1 MIKRMVSLMISL
13 AFLLTGSAC
22 AAAEK
27 FPEESA
33 ASAIVSST
41 GEESR
46 TVESQSAALSESGAF
61 TDVTPGDW
69 FYKAVEYCREQG
81 LMSGKAASQFAPRDN
96 LTRAELVTV
105 LYRHAESPAVTA
117 DPDFSDVMADAWYTK
132 AVAWTQENH
141 IVSGYGDGRFGTSD
155 NVRREDI
162 AVIFWRYAGSPEVGR
177 DAEFADMAQVSGYAL
192 EAVDWARA
200 NGIVS
205 GKGDNRFDP
214 KGYATRAEV
223 ATMLMHFSKYTPDVP
238 PSPSPDSTKI
248 LVAYF
253 SATGTTRPMAEYAA
267 ERLGADIYEITPQEP
282 YTEED
287 LVYYTDCRA
296 DREQNDP
303 SARPAISGGVENM
316 GQYNVVFI
324 GYPIWHGQA
333 PRMISTF
340 LESYDFAG
348 KTIIPFCTSGSSP
361 IGSSAAN
368 LHELAGGAEW
378 LDGKRFGSGTSREEI
393 NTWIDGLDL
402 PTQSAH
408 LTYDGAFPQHEPM
421 GEGIGAM
428 PGRVVWAHDPNSVE
442 WDGSGYWWELSH
454 FDEAAIQK
462 MVDEGV
468 ASLGGKSTAKE
479 GWQALFAYKSGD
491 GYQAGEKI
499 AVKANINGSAVM
511 DDDTSGETAMSY
523 TNPVLLKALLTSLV
537 KEAGVSPADI
547 TVYDVSRLFPD
558 YMVELCTQGE
568 LQGVNFIG
576 RSSGVADESAP
587 IVWSQEFS
595 GRVNYLPTCVTE
607 AKYLINLANLK
618 GHSYGI
624 TLCGKNHFGSF
635 INGNAMRPPEGANL
649 HQWLTRNEMGIYSPL
664 VDLMAN
670 ADLGGKTVLYMLD
683 ALICAPSEGASITKE
698 NSTWQQEPFD
708 GGFTASVFV
717 SQDPVAIDSV
727 GADFLSNEPTVT
739 GYNRA
744 AASADNEN
752 YLHEAGLVGNA
763 ASGTAYTD
771 SQGHTVQNLGVHE
784 HWNNGTEKQ
793 YSRNLGKEEGIDL
806 VKIPRPIPAH

>member
-1 MIKRMVSLMISL
+1 MIKRIVSLVIPFAL
-13 AFLLTGSAC
+13 LLTGSAC
-22 AAAEK
+22 AAAEES
-27 FPEESA
+27 PEESPVSA
-33 ASAIVSST
+33 AVSSAL
-41 GEESR
+41 EESSP
-46 TVESQSAALSESGAF
+46 VESQAAALSESGAF

-69 FYKAVEYCREQG
+69 FHTAVEYCREQG
-81 LMSGKAASQFAPRDN
+81 LMSGKGASQFAPRDN

-105 LYRHAESPAVTA
+105 LYRHAGSPSVTA
-117 DPDFSDVMADAWYTK
+117 DPDFTDVMADAWYTK
-132 AVAWTQENH
+132 AVAWAQENH

-162 AVIFWRYAGSPEVGR
+162 ATIFWRYAGSPEAGK
-177 DAEFADMAQVSGYAL
+177 DAEFVDMAQVSGYAL

-223 ATMLMHFSKYTPDVP
+223 AAMLMNFSKYTPDVP
-238 PSPSPDSTKI
+238 PSPSPDSAKI

-253 SATGTTRPMAEYAA
+253 SATGTTRLLAGYAA
-267 ERLGADIYEITPQEP
+267 EHLGADIYEITPQDP

-287 LVYYTDCRA
+287 LAYYTDCRA

-303 SARPAISGGVENM
+303 SARPAISGGVEDM
-316 GQYNVVFI
+316 GQYDVVFI

-333 PRMISTF
+333 PRIISTF
-340 LESYDFAG
+340 LESYNFTG
-348 KTIIPFCTSGSSP
+348 KTLVPFCTPHSSG

-368 LHELAGGAEW
+368 LHELADGTKW
-378 LDGKRFGSGTSREEI
+378 LDGQRFGSGTSREEVES
-393 NTWIDGLDL
+393 WIDGLDL
-402 PTQSAH
+402 PDAAPA
-408 LTYDGAFPQHEPM
+408 LPYDGAFPQHEPM

-428 PGRVVWAHDPNSVE
+428 PGRVVWSHDPESVS

-454 FDEAAIQK
+454 FGEAAIQR
-462 MVDEGV
+462 MVDESI
-468 ASLGGKSTAKE
+468 ASLGGKSAAKE
-479 GWQALFAYKSGD
+479 GWRALFAYKSEG
-491 GYQAGEKI
+491 GYRAGEKI
-499 AVKANINGSAVM
+499 AIKANINGSAVM
-511 DDDTSGETAMSY
+511 DDDTSGKTAMSY

-537 KEAGVSPADI
+537 KEADVSPADI

-558 YMVELCTQGE
+558 YMVEMCTQGD
-568 LQGVNFIG
+568 LQGVNFVG

-587 IVWSQEFS
+587 IIWSQEFS

-607 AKYLINLANLK
+607 AKYVINLANLK

-664 VDLMAN
+664 TDLMAN

-698 NSTWQQEPFD
+698 NAAWQQEPFD

-727 GADFLSNEPTVT
+727 GADFLSSEPTVAQ
-739 GYNRA
+739 YNRA
-744 AASADNEN
+744 AASANNEN

-763 ASGTAYTD
+763 PSGITYSD
-771 SQGHTVQNLGVHE
+771 SRGHTVTNLGVHE
-784 HWNNGTEKQ
+784 HWNNSTEKK
-793 YSRNLGKEEGIDL
+793 YGRNRGEKEGIEL
-806 VKIPRPIPAH
+806 IEILE